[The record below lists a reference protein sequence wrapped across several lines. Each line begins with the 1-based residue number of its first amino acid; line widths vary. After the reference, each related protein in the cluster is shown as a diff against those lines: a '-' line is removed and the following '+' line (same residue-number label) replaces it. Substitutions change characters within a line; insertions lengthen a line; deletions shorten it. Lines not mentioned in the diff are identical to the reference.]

1 MPWKFESPDVSLVV
15 PVYRISGNM
24 EPLLA
29 AFETYIESSML
40 GFQLIIVDDGSAEA
54 IKNQLFAFAADR
66 DSVTLIRHE
75 VNQGKGGSV
84 ADGVAVAIAPMVVFT
99 DSEMSYDMS
108 IIETM
113 HNRFKEDPSAHFL
126 VGSRRHSDS
135 DIKNNYNVPRRLFS
149 WGYNLLAQAVVAIPF
164 TDVQCGIKAFRRD
177 AARLLFSDLV
187 VSRFAFD
194 AEIFLRAKKY
204 NLTFTELPVTY
215 RRMRLSPHPT
225 IPTSISMLADL
236 RRLYGAYR
244 KHRS

>member
-1 MPWKFESPDVSLVV
+1 MPWKFDHPDVSLVV
-15 PVYRISGNM
+15 PVYRTSGNM

-40 GFQLIIVDDGSAEA
+40 GFQLIIVDDGSAQSIAE
-54 IKNQLFAFAADR
+54 QLLAFAQER

-75 VNQGKGGSV
+75 INQGKGRSV

-113 HNRFKEDPSAHFL
+113 HQRFKEDPRMHFL
-126 VGSRRHSDS
+126 VGSRRHPDS

-149 WGYNLLAQAVVAIPF
+149 WGYNLLARAVVATPF
-164 TDVQCGIKAFRRD
+164 SDVQCGIKSFRRD

-194 AEIFLRAKKY
+194 VEIFLRAKKY
-204 NLTFTELPVTY
+204 SLTFAELPVTY

>member
-1 MPWKFESPDVSLVV
+1 MPWKFDQPDVSLVV
-15 PVYRISGNM
+15 PVYRTSGNM
-24 EPLLA
+24 GPLLA
-29 AFETYIESSML
+29 AFETYIESSVL
-40 GFQLIIVDDGSAEA
+40 GFQLIIVDDGSVDSIA
-54 IKNQLFAFAADR
+54 KQLLTFAAER

-75 VNQGKGGSV
+75 TNQGKGRSV

-113 HNRFKEDPSAHFL
+113 HQRFKEDPRTHFL
-126 VGSRRHSDS
+126 VGSRRHPDS
-135 DIKNNYNVPRRLFS
+135 DIKNNYNVPRRIFS